1 MADIDAVIQ
10 KCVEDIWRDYDKDQS
25 GELDKE
31 ETKTFVL
38 NTLQEMGDQGEFS
51 EADFDACFN
60 EFDKDGSGTIEKE
73 EMAIFIKRVAGL

>member
-10 KCVEDIWRDYDKDQS
+10 KCVEDIWREYDKDNS
-25 GELDKE
+25 GSLDKE

-38 NTLQEMGDQGEFS
+38 NTLQEMSDQGEFS